1 VITYNWLKVYN
12 KSSGKAH
19 NILNI
24 MAFITF
30 RPIPKND
37 FDTNNLK
44 YAQINWNGDSFL
56 INPSAVI
63 YNRSRVDEKHLADY
77 VALASFRSLAEYK
90 VTKRK
95 TLSLQECPV
104 SLESLTQNP
113 LLSIIDGEIYFC
125 WEETTH

>member
-1 VITYNWLKVYN
+1 MITYNWIKVMRH
-12 KSSGKAH
+12 SSGMPT

-24 MAFITF
+24 VAYITF
-30 RPIPKND
+30 RPLPKND

-44 YAQINWNGDSFL
+44 FSQVDWTGDSFL
-56 INPSAVI
+56 LNPAAVI
-63 YNRSRVDEKHLADY
+63 YNRSRVNEKHLADY

-95 TLSLQECPV
+95 TLLLQECPV
-104 SLESLTQNP
+104 PLESLTKNP
-113 LLSIIDGEIYFC
+113 LLSVFDGQIHFC

>member
-1 VITYNWLKVYN
+1 MITYNWLKVYN
-12 KSSGKAH
+12 KSSGNPH

-37 FDTNNLK
+37 FDTTNLK
-44 YAQINWNGDSFL
+44 YSQIDWNGDSFL

-63 YNRSRVDEKHLADY
+63 YNRTRVDEKDLANY

-90 VTKRK
+90 VTRRK

-104 SLESLTQNP
+104 SLESLNNNP

>member
-1 VITYNWLKVYN
+1 MITYNWLKVYN

>member
-104 SLESLTQNP
+104 PLESLIQNP

>member
-1 VITYNWLKVYN
+1 
-12 KSSGKAH
+12 
-19 NILNI
+19 
-24 MAFITF
+24 MAYITF
-30 RPIPKND
+30 RPLPKND
-37 FDTNNLK
+37 YDTNNLK
-44 YAQINWNGDSFL
+44 FSQVDWNGDSFL
-56 INPSAVI
+56 LNPAAVI
-63 YNRSRVDEKHLADY
+63 YNRSRVNEKYLADY

-104 SLESLTQNP
+104 PLESLTQNP